1 MNVDDEVRRLARL
14 LEALVKVERVP
25 VRELERRLDMG
36 GGTLNRIF
44 GGKIELKIRHILLVL
59 EALDVK
65 PLTFFEQAWKEPESD
80 ADKAGTWLLESVE
93 KLRRRP
99 WAGFQGFQPEPE
111 PQALTKEDVRR
122 VVIEVMREAGFAG
135 PPAVLAKPAASKR
148 GKTPQRQAKS
158 KSR

>member
-1 MNVDDEVRRLARL
+1 MNVDDEVRRIARL

-59 EALDVK
+59 DALGVK
-65 PLTFFEQAWKEPESD
+65 PQTFFDQAWRMPEEEED
-80 ADKAGTWLLESVE
+80 QTGTWLLESVE
-93 KLRRRP
+93 KLRARRP
-99 WAGFQGFQPEPE
+99 PSWAGFQPEPE

-122 VVIEVMREAGFAG
+122 VVIDVMREVGFGGA
-135 PPAVLAKPAASKR
+135 PAPAK
-148 GKTPQRQAKS
+148 TAKS
-158 KSR
+158 AAPAGTRRRGRPAKGG